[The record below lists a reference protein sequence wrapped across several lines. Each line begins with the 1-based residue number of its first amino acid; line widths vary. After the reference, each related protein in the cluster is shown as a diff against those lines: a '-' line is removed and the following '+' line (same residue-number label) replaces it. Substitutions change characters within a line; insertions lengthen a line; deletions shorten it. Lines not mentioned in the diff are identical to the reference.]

1 MENNR
6 SLNGSVISQAVE
18 LAARIFNYPQAMMI
32 NLMITLIAASRIVA
46 ILVEMRL
53 SLANFV
59 RSFFVQIQMINWM
72 VMVEDL

>member
-18 LAARIFNYPQAMMI
+18 LAARIFNYIQVMI
-32 NLMITLIAASRIVA
+32 NPMVTLTAASKMVA

-53 SLANFV
+53 SLVNFV
-59 RSFFVQIQMINWM
+59 RSFFIQIQTINRM

>member
-1 MENNR
+1 
-6 SLNGSVISQAVE
+6 
-18 LAARIFNYPQAMMI
+18 MI